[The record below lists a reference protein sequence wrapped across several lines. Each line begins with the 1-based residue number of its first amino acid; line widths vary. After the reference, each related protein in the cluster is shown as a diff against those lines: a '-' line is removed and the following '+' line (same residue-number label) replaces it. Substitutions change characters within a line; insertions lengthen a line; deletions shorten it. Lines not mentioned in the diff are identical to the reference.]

1 MIDCEFD
8 ENRQPILDRIRK
20 NITYYL
26 GNAVE
31 FHLLSKAAETL
42 FNRDY
47 KDKKQIFVPECFISK
62 NPEIL
67 FYEKEEL
74 EKLLKT
80 MSDDDMSKA
89 EKGKMRCRIKTMEGE
104 ALEKNVYDTLK
115 SYFQRH
121 SGQHVLVIHGYEI
134 MDLSMPEGGKKVIQ
148 HWEKDFIVINATYG
162 YVLNIE
168 AKKTLNG
175 KSMKLAKEQIEGT
188 KRLLEEWFGADLVAG
203 WVFIGAVYCE
213 RDLNNCCQSC
223 DMNYVFGGPEDMVEK
238 LERLHNNLQRQN
250 ILVDQD
256 SGPNASASRPFTKL
270 RKRFKRVYDIF
281 PYIFLFV
288 LG

>member
-47 KDKKQIFVPECFISK
+47 KDKKQIFVPECFLSK
-62 NPEIL
+62 NPEFL

-74 EKLLKT
+74 KKFLDT
-80 MSDDDMSKA
+80 MSDDDMSKK
-89 EKGKMRCRIKTMEGE
+89 EKGKMGSRINTMEGE
-104 ALEKNVYDTLK
+104 ALEKKVYDTLK
-115 SYFQRH
+115 SYFQHH
-121 SGQHVLVIHGYEI
+121 SDQHILVIHGYEI
-134 MDLSMPEGGKKVIQ
+134 MDLTMWLEGGKKVIK

-168 AKKTLNG
+168 AKQTLNG

-188 KRLLEEWFGADLVAG
+188 KRLLEKWFGADLVAG

-213 RDLNNCCQSC
+213 RDLSNCCQSC

-238 LERLHNNLQRQN
+238 LDRLHNTLHRE
-250 ILVDQD
+250 
-256 SGPNASASRPFTKL
+256 
-270 RKRFKRVYDIF
+270 KRLAYDIF
-281 PYIFLFV
+281 LYILLFKH
-288 LG
+288 

>member
-1 MIDCEFD
+1 MEHIVHIFFSKCFSIIGRHEIILRPGDKKLEDLIDCEFD

-104 ALEKNVYDTLK
+104 ALEKKVYDTLK

-134 MDLSMPEGGKKVIQ
+134 M
-148 HWEKDFIVINATYG
+148 
-162 YVLNIE
+162 VLILW
-168 AKKTLNG
+168 KQ
-175 KSMKLAKEQIEGT
+175 S
-188 KRLLEEWFGADLVAG
+188 
-203 WVFIGAVYCE
+203 WV
-213 RDLNNCCQSC
+213 
-223 DMNYVFGGPEDMVEK
+223 
-238 LERLHNNLQRQN
+238 
-250 ILVDQD
+250 
-256 SGPNASASRPFTKL
+256 
-270 RKRFKRVYDIF
+270 
-281 PYIFLFV
+281 
-288 LG
+288 